1 MDYGRKNNL
10 TSERGVALLTSLMI
24 AIGAGLLIAGIYY
37 VLKGTIKISN
47 ISRQFN
53 SAQEAA
59 FGGIEHGAAI
69 VDRVISYGYEDFPS
83 NLRSGLG
90 ILSNADLES
99 LRMCKPNSPLNVHVK
114 AAREYVPDGFDLN
127 ITIQCINYSLI
138 PGSSESLVFPPPP
151 GGSGSGG
158 NKAFYVF
165 YSIRA
170 VAKDNVNN
178 IVSDVEALYRIAR

>member
-24 AIGAGLLIAGIYY
+24 AIGAALLIAGIYY
-37 VLKGTIKISN
+37 VLKGTIRISN

-69 VDRVISYGYEDFPS
+69 VDRVISYGYEDLPS

-90 ILSNADLES
+90 IPSSADLES
-99 LRMCKPNSPLNVHVK
+99 LRVCNPNSPLNFSVK

-151 GGSGSGG
+151 GGSGG

>member
-90 ILSNADLES
+90 ILSSPEDLES
-99 LRMCKPNSPLNVHVK
+99 LRMCKPNVLVK
-114 AAREYVPDGFDLN
+114 AAEHVPDGFDLN

>member
-1 MDYGRKNNL
+1 
-10 TSERGVALLTSLMI
+10 MI
-24 AIGAGLLIAGIYY
+24 AIGAALLIAGIYY
-37 VLKGTIKISN
+37 VLKGTIRISN

-83 NLRSGLG
+83 DLRSGLG
-90 ILSNADLES
+90 IRSGADLES
-99 LRMCKPNSPLNVHVK
+99 LLMYKPDSPPLNVPVK

-151 GGSGSGG
+151 GGSGG
-158 NKAFYVF
+158 NKAFYGF

>member
-1 MDYGRKNNL
+1 
-10 TSERGVALLTSLMI
+10 
-24 AIGAGLLIAGIYY
+24 
-37 VLKGTIKISN
+37 
-47 ISRQFN
+47 
-53 SAQEAA
+53 
-59 FGGIEHGAAI
+59 
-69 VDRVISYGYEDFPS
+69 
-83 NLRSGLG
+83 
-90 ILSNADLES
+90 
-99 LRMCKPNSPLNVHVK
+99 MCKPDSPLNVPVK
-114 AAREYVPDGFDLN
+114 AAREYVPDFDLN

-151 GGSGSGG
+151 GGSGG

>member
-24 AIGAGLLIAGIYY
+24 AIGAALLIAGIYY
-37 VLKGTIKISN
+37 VLKGTIRISN

-69 VDRVISYGYEDFPS
+69 VDRVISYDYENFPS
-83 NLRSGLG
+83 DLRSGLG
-90 ILSNADLES
+90 IPSGADLES
-99 LRMCKPNSPLNVHVK
+99 LRVCNPNSPLNFSVK

-138 PGSSESLVFPPPP
+138 PGSSESLV
-151 GGSGSGG
+151 GSGG
-158 NKAFYVF
+158 NKAFYGF